1 MRYCLVKEN
10 KDGIKVTWVSD
21 NFYET
26 NRYYF
31 KGSDSA
37 FNIDALDELGF
48 CFNSREGVYLF
59 DIIKYYKK
67 NGTPPTTSLAERLLS
82 YIRNEKLDILGIE

>member
-31 KGSDSA
+31 KTSDSV
-37 FNIDALDELGF
+37 FNIDNLNDLGF
-48 CFNSREGVYLF
+48 CFNRKDGIYLF
-59 DIIKYYKK
+59 DIIKFYKK
-67 NGTPPTTSLAERLLS
+67 NGTPPATSLAERLLS
-82 YIRNEKLDILGIE
+82 YTRNEKLDILGIE